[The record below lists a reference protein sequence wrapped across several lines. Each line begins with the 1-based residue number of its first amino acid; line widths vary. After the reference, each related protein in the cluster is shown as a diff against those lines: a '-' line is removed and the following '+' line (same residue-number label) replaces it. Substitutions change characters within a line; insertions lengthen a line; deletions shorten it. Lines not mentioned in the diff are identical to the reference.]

1 MTKLKHDRKP
11 KPASKMARK
20 TAAAGK
26 PQAPKMRA
34 NSKQEKVLALLRRP
48 EGASI
53 AAIMKVTDWQQ
64 HSVRG
69 FFAGVVRKKLS
80 LTLELGKDRRRA
92 DLSDPCGEEV
102 EVERD
107 LIGCCRPEGR
117 LIISSAD
124 R

>member
-11 KPASKMARK
+11 KPARKMARK

-34 NSKQEKVLALLRRP
+34 DSKQEKVLALLRRP

-80 LTLELGKDRRRA
+80 LTLDSEKID
-92 DLSDPCGEEV
+92 GERIYRIPAARKSKSKET
-102 EVERD
+102 
-107 LIGCCRPEGR
+107 
-117 LIISSAD
+117 SSAAAD
-124 R
+124 QKAA